1 MPMVVSPRFAER
13 VIVLG
18 AGASAH
24 LGYPLGGSLLK
35 AIRDSVEEPSELLT
49 SALLH
54 AKISEGSLEA
64 FRHELDLTIVDS
76 IDQFIEKNARFAEI
90 ARIMIAHELLGV
102 EDRVRLSNSKSN
114 WYHNLA
120 NLIVELLEG
129 GRYPP
134 VLLTFNYDL
143 SLDEFLRSFPVPPN
157 LLAPAETLADRV
169 TLLHLHGNLGSV
181 HKPEKGVEVR
191 RYGQSVEVDQL
202 IRVAAGLRTISELE
216 HNYTPELMYAAQMIE
231 KAQKVMFLG
240 FAFDQWNLIR
250 LRIDSGGRCQPWN
263 VRGKFYGTAF
273 KLDSKRRREL
283 SAASDDLLELTAAGM
298 DLQMFAEAG
307 FLSWLKEPV
316 VSLQKG

>member
-1 MPMVVSPRFAER
+1 MPVIVSPRFAER

-24 LGYPLGGSLLK
+24 LGYPLGGSLLT
-35 AIRDSVEEPSELLT
+35 AIRDSVEEPSEFLT
-49 SALLH
+49 SAFLH
-54 AKISEGSLEA
+54 AKISGESLDS
-64 FRHELDLTIVDS
+64 FRNELDLATVNS

-90 ARIMIAHELLGV
+90 ARIMIAHELLGI
-102 EDRVRLSNSKSN
+102 EDRARLNGSKDN
-114 WYHNLA
+114 WYHQLA

-143 SLDEFLRSFPVPPN
+143 SLDEFLCSFPVPPN

-169 TLLHLHGNLGSV
+169 TLLHLHGKLGSV
-181 HKPEKGVEVR
+181 HKPEEGVEGR
-191 RYGQSVEVDQL
+191 TYGQSVEVDQL
-202 IRVAAGLRTISELE
+202 IRVAAGLRTISEVE
-216 HNYTPELMYAAQMIE
+216 RKYTPELISAAEII
-231 KAQKVMFLG
+231 KVAKKVMFLG

-283 SAASDDLLELTAAGM
+283 SAASDGLLELTAADM
-298 DLQMFAEAG
+298 DLQMFVEAG
-307 FLSWLKEPV
+307 FLRWLKEPV
-316 VSLQKG
+316 ACL